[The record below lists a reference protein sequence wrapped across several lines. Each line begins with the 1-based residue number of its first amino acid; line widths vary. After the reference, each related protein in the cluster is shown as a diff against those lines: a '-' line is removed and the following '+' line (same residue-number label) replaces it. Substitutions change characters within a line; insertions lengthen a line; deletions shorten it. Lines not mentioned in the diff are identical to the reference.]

1 MQLSRLQAEWEIFGR
16 GVNTRQLSAQDSE
29 HLNKV
34 FKDIESSISDHHAWT
49 AAARRSQCTTS
60 HGAFGRSCTSGQP
73 RLRRCGS
80 ACSTKRKMSEGSRT
94 STTHLPS
101 GAACLH
107 VGEKPT
113 RGRQSNTKQFDCTHS
128 ASCLAAVEQSIQG
141 FFDLAVVASEEA
153 RDALVH
159 ARDALVPADGV
170 EDRKPKKRNK

>member
-1 MQLSRLQAEWEIFGR
+1 VQLSRLQAEWERFFGR

-49 AAARRSQCTTS
+49 AATRRSQCTTS

-80 ACSTKRKMSEGSRT
+80 ACSTKTQNERVRGPRQRVE
-94 STTHLPS
+94 LPV
-101 GAACLH
+101 LI
-107 VGEKPT
+107 GEKPT
-113 RGRQSNTKQFDCTHS
+113 RGRQPNTKQFACHP
-128 ASCLAAVEQSIQG
+128 LWQPVEQSIKG
-141 FFDLAVVASEEA
+141 FLDLSVVEA
-153 RDALVH
+153 RVALVQ
-159 ARDALVPADGV
+159 ARDALVPTDGV